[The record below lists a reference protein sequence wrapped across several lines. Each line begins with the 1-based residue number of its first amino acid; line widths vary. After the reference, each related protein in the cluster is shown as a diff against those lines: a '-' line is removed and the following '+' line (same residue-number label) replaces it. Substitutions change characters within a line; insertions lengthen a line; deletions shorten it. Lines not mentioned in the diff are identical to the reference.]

1 MMTVGL
7 SNTEKK
13 KQRQMNILST
23 IDFLGFASR
32 SHIQAIHSLGDTRNA
47 NRVLRDMHEYL
58 NHFRGDENIYY
69 LNQKGRDMIG
79 SSKEMKRNQQTE
91 HYLMHNDIYI
101 YLGCPSDWK
110 VESPTSFKA
119 NVNLGGGVI
128 SSKEITLIPDGKC
141 TITGLRHY
149 IEVDNARVM
158 KENQKK
164 IESYS
169 LLKRVSDFKLIFYT
183 SSDIRRKKLV
193 EWCNVKNIN
202 YEVLT
207 KSDIV

>member
-1 MMTVGL
+1 
-7 SNTEKK
+7 
-13 KQRQMNILST
+13 MNILST

-32 SHIQAIHSLGDTRNA
+32 SHIQAIHKLGDTRNA
-47 NRVLRDMHEYL
+47 NRVIRNMHEYL
-58 NHFRGDENIYY
+58 SYFRSEENVYY

-79 SSKEMKRNQQTE
+79 STKEMKRNQQTE

-110 VESPTSFKA
+110 IESPTSFKA
-119 NVNLGGGVI
+119 NVNLGGGIV
-128 SSKEITLIPDGKC
+128 SSKEITIISDGKC
-141 TITGLRHY
+141 YINGLRHY
-149 IEVDNARVM
+149 IEVDNARMM

-183 SSDIRRKKLV
+183 SSEVRQKRLQDWCKEKDLNFKILSKTDIL
-193 EWCNVKNIN
+193 
-202 YEVLT
+202 
-207 KSDIV
+207 